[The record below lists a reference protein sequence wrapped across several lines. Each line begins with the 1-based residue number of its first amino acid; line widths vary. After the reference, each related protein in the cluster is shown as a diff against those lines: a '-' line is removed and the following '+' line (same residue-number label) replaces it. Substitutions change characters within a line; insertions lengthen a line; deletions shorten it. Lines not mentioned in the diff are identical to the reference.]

1 MNMNNLTAFG
11 ELLNQHI
18 QRVRRA
24 GTEWTLELGTIGGDL
39 SLTVDGLKDVIPKG
53 DYLLALRLTA
63 LTGDDLISHPITH
76 VHEGGGHSQY
86 TGSGHHTHTDGKHS
100 HVLPEPLRG
109 IRPGDRVIVSWVGGQ
124 PIVMD
129 IVTGSKEL
137 TLDGR

>member
-1 MNMNNLTAFG
+1 MMDNLTAFG
-11 ELLNQHI
+11 ELLNQQM
-18 QRVRRA
+18 QRVRKSEKQRV
-24 GTEWTLELGTIGGDL
+24 LELGTIKDDL
-39 SLTVDGLKDVIPKG
+39 SLTVDSLKDTIPKG
-53 DYLLALRLTA
+53 DYLIALRLTA
-63 LTGDDLISHPITH
+63 LTGDDLRSHVIAH

-86 TGSGHHTHTDGKHS
+86 SGSGVHSHTDGEHY

-109 IRPGDRVIVSWVGGQ
+109 IRPGDRVVVAWIGGQ